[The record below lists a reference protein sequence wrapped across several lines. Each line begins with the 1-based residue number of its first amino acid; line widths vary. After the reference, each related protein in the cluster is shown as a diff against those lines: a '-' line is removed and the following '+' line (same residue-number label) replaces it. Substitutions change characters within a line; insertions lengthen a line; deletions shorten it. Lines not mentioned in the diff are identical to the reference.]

1 MDIKIDTAKLIIPMY
16 EDVLDDILD
25 HEHTHYTFAGGRG
38 STKSSFISIVIP
50 FLLLLNKNC
59 HAAIFRKVGNTLK
72 TSVFAQMEWA
82 INELGISQFFKVT
95 QSPMAMTYIPT
106 GQKIMF
112 FGLDDAG
119 KVKSIKLPFGYIG
132 ITWFEEL
139 DQYAGENEL
148 RKVTQSTMR
157 GGDRFWDFRSFNPPI
172 SNLNWANEYADEAE
186 NRADTLVIRNTYKD
200 VPAEWLGEQFFEEA
214 EYLKQ
219 TNERAYIHEYLG
231 VAIGTGGN
239 VFDNVED
246 MDMTQPIDLG
256 DKKVPLLSTF
266 SNIYNGLDWGYAVDP
281 AQFVKMH
288 YDATRHDLYIY
299 DEYRTTHTRNL
310 DIFEALYKG
319 ENPKIHFDELLTA
332 DSAEPKSVADFKA
345 YGAFC
350 RGAEKGP
357 DSVRYGIKWLQSLH
371 RIYIDKRRCPETFKE
386 FIRYEYDRD
395 KDDNIISDYPDC
407 NNHSIDAVRY
417 ALERY
422 YKRKGN

>member
-38 STKSSFISIVIP
+38 STKSSFISIAIP

-157 GGDRFWDFRSFNPPI
+157 GGDKFWDFRSFNPPI

-214 EYLKQ
+214 DYLKQ

-239 VFDNVED
+239 VFDNVEN

-319 ENPKIHFDELLTA
+319 EKPKIHFDELLTA